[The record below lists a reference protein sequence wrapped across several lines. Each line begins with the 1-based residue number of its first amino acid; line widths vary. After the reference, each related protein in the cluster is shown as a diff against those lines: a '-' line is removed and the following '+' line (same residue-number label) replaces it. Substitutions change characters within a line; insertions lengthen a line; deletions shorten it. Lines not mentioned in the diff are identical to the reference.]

1 MAKSQKKPGCL
12 RPIIELMACLLE
24 KGSVEST
31 HLLAC
36 LFACLHIV
44 PSGAAFEG
52 APIHNEK
59 RGAVDTPWHGTEF
72 LLASRLVRTVPRLTS
87 MPSETASAST
97 SCCPGDFFLLVSF
110 APCPA

>member
-1 MAKSQKKPGCL
+1 MIAQGFLLTSWKLANMESQMKPGCL

-52 APIHNEK
+52 APIHNVK
-59 RGAVDTPWHGTEF
+59 RGAGGTP
-72 LLASRLVRTVPRLTS
+72 RTR
-87 MPSETASAST
+87 E
-97 SCCPGDFFLLVSF
+97 
-110 APCPA
+110 PC